1 MFIKSLE
8 ITTPT
13 KVIRELRFH
22 KGLNLI
28 VDETTDNLT
37 NTGNNVGKTTVLR
50 LIDFC
55 LGKDAKSIYTDPENK
70 RTDYA
75 MVKDFLVENKVII
88 TLTLTNDFEQDD
100 IVIRRNFLPRN
111 NAIREINGTQYNDKD
126 FEEGLMT
133 HIFPDL
139 NLDKPTFRQIISHNI
154 RYEELRLINTLRILD
169 SYTTDAEYETLYLF
183 MFGCRFDQGD
193 TRQELLL
200 SIQNE
205 NKFKLRLERNE
216 TKNTYESVLS
226 VIEDDIAKL
235 NNKKSQ
241 LNLNP
246 DFETDLNSLN
256 QIKFHINSL
265 SSDLTALNI
274 RKDIINETLR
284 EFETKKADIDLS
296 QLNIIY
302 QQASALIPALQKR
315 FEDLVAYH
323 NQMLDQKAKFL
334 KEDLPNIETQIKSKN
349 NELSRLSYQEQ
360 ELSNKLLKSD
370 AFEDLEF
377 IISRLNDLYRKK
389 GEYESIVSQISEVE
403 LNIKQYSNEL
413 KAIDEQLFSDD
424 FEECIKRQLNNFNR
438 IFAEISQQLYGE
450 RYIITH
456 EIVTNRHG
464 QRVYKFK
471 SHNVNF
477 SSGKKQGEITCFD
490 IAYTIFADE
499 NNIPCLHFLL
509 NDKKELM
516 HDNQLIKIAEIV
528 NKYNIQ
534 FVASILKDK
543 IPEEWNDDAYFV
555 VKLSQ
560 INKLFRIETQ

>member
-13 KVIRELRFH
+13 KVIRELTFH

-28 VDETTDNLT
+28 IDETANTLT
-37 NTGNNVGKTTVLR
+37 YTGNNVGKTTVLR

-55 LGKDAKSIYTDPENK
+55 FGNEAKSIYTDPENK
-70 RTDYA
+70 RTDDIL
-75 MVKDFLVENKVII
+75 VKNFLIDNEVVI
-88 TLTLTNDFEQDD
+88 TLTLTNNFEQDD
-100 IVIRRNFLPRN
+100 IVIRRNFLQRN
-111 NAIREINGTQYNDKD
+111 RAIREINGTHYNNNND
-126 FEEGLMT
+126 FEDGLMT
-133 HIFPDL
+133 HIFPEL

-154 RYEELRLINTLRILD
+154 RYEEQRLTNTLKILN

-183 MFGCRFDQGD
+183 MFGCRFEQGD

-200 SIQNE
+200 NIQNE
-205 NKFKLRLERNE
+205 DKFKSRLERIE
-216 TKNTYESVLS
+216 TKNTYESVLA
-226 VIEDDIAKL
+226 VIDDDIAKL
-235 NNKKSQ
+235 NKKKSQ

-265 SSDLTALNI
+265 STDLTALNI

-284 EFETKKADIDLS
+284 EFETQKTDIDLS
-296 QLNIIY
+296 QLNLIY

-323 NQMLDQKAKFL
+323 NQMLEQKAKFL
-334 KEDLPNIETQIKSKN
+334 KEDLPNLETQIKNKN

-360 ELSNKLLKSD
+360 ELSNKLVKSD
-370 AFEDLEF
+370 TFEDLEF
-377 IISRLNDLYRKK
+377 IINKLNDLYRKK
-389 GEYESIVSQISEVE
+389 GEYESIVSQIAEVE
-403 LNIKQYSNEL
+403 LNLKQYSDEL

-424 FEECIKRQLNNFNR
+424 FEECIKRQLNKFNK
-438 IFAEISQQLYGE
+438 IFAKISEQLYSE

-456 EIVTNRHG
+456 EIVTNRRG
-464 QRVYKFK
+464 QKVYKFK

-516 HDNQLIKIAEIV
+516 HDNQLVKIAEIV
-528 NKYNIQ
+528 NKHNIQ

-543 IPEEWNDDAYFV
+543 IPEEWNVEDYFV

-560 INKLFRIETQ
+560 NDKLFRIEN

>member
-13 KVIRELRFH
+13 KVIRELTFH

-28 VDETTDNLT
+28 IDETANTLTD
-37 NTGNNVGKTTVLR
+37 TGNNVGKTTVLR

-55 LGKDAKSIYTDPENK
+55 FGNEAKSIYTDPENK
-70 RTDYA
+70 RTDDIL
-75 MVKDFLVENKVII
+75 VKNFLIDNEVVI
-88 TLTLTNDFEQDD
+88 TLTLTNNFEQDD
-100 IVIRRNFLPRN
+100 IVIRRNFLQRN
-111 NAIREINGTQYNDKD
+111 RVIREINGTHYNNNND
-126 FEEGLMT
+126 FEDGLMT
-133 HIFPDL
+133 HIFPEL

-154 RYEELRLINTLRILD
+154 RYEEQRLTNTLKILN

-183 MFGCRFDQGD
+183 MFGCRFEQGD

-200 SIQNE
+200 NIQNE
-205 NKFKLRLERNE
+205 DKFKSRLERIE
-216 TKNTYESVLS
+216 TKNTYESVLA
-226 VIEDDIAKL
+226 VIDDDIAKL
-235 NNKKSQ
+235 NKKKSQ

-265 SSDLTALNI
+265 STDLTALNI

-284 EFETKKADIDLS
+284 EFETQKTDIDLS
-296 QLNIIY
+296 QLNLIY

-323 NQMLDQKAKFL
+323 NQMLEQKAKFL
-334 KEDLPNIETQIKSKN
+334 KEDLPNLETQIKNKN

-360 ELSNKLLKSD
+360 ELSNKLVKSD
-370 AFEDLEF
+370 TFEDLEF
-377 IISRLNDLYRKK
+377 IINKLNDLYRKK
-389 GEYESIVSQISEVE
+389 GEYESIVSQIAEVE
-403 LNIKQYSNEL
+403 LNLKQYSDEL

-424 FEECIKRQLNNFNR
+424 FEECIKRQLNKFNK
-438 IFAEISQQLYGE
+438 IFAKISEQLYSE

-456 EIVTNRHG
+456 EIVTNRRG
-464 QRVYKFK
+464 QKVYKFK

-516 HDNQLIKIAEIV
+516 HDNQLVKIAEIV
-528 NKYNIQ
+528 NKHNIQ

-543 IPEEWNDDAYFV
+543 IPEEWNVEDYFV

-560 INKLFRIETQ
+560 NDKLFRIEN

>member
-13 KVIRELRFH
+13 KVIRELTFH

-28 VDETTDNLT
+28 IDETANTLTD
-37 NTGNNVGKTTVLR
+37 TGNNVGKTTVLR

-55 LGKDAKSIYTDPENK
+55 FGNEAKSIYTDPENK
-70 RTDYA
+70 RTDDIL
-75 MVKDFLVENKVII
+75 VKNFLIDNEVVI
-88 TLTLTNDFEQDD
+88 TLTLTNNFEQDD
-100 IVIRRNFLPRN
+100 IVIRRNFLQRN
-111 NAIREINGTQYNDKD
+111 RAIREINGTHYNNNND
-126 FEEGLMT
+126 FEDGLMT
-133 HIFPDL
+133 HIFPEL

-154 RYEELRLINTLRILD
+154 RYEEQRLTNTLKILN

-183 MFGCRFDQGD
+183 MFGCRFEQGD

-200 SIQNE
+200 NIQNE
-205 NKFKLRLERNE
+205 DKFKSRLERIE
-216 TKNTYESVLS
+216 TKNTYESVLA
-226 VIEDDIAKL
+226 VIDDDIAKL
-235 NNKKSQ
+235 NKKKSQ

-265 SSDLTALNI
+265 STDLTALNI

-284 EFETKKADIDLS
+284 EFETQKTDIDLS
-296 QLNIIY
+296 QLNLIY

-323 NQMLDQKAKFL
+323 NQMLEQKAKFL
-334 KEDLPNIETQIKSKN
+334 KEDLPNLETQIKNKN

-360 ELSNKLLKSD
+360 ELSNKLVKSD
-370 AFEDLEF
+370 TFEDLEF
-377 IISRLNDLYRKK
+377 IINKLNDLYRKK
-389 GEYESIVSQISEVE
+389 GEYESIVSQIAEVE
-403 LNIKQYSNEL
+403 LNLKQYSDEL

-424 FEECIKRQLNNFNR
+424 FEECIKRQLNKFNK
-438 IFAEISQQLYGE
+438 IFAKISEQLYSE

-456 EIVTNRHG
+456 EIVTNRRG
-464 QRVYKFK
+464 QKVYKFK

-516 HDNQLIKIAEIV
+516 HDNQLVKIAEIV
-528 NKYNIQ
+528 NKHNIQ

-543 IPEEWNDDAYFV
+543 IPEEWNVEDYFV

-560 INKLFRIETQ
+560 NDKLFRIEN